1 MKIFREHG
9 RGWGLRASED
19 VKKGQLVFEYVGE
32 VIDDEELHVR
42 TRTTQPDRH
51 IGIKSSTLQIVNAA
65 SYLVCVWAS

>member
-1 MKIFREHG
+1 MMMLLLVVMLVVKIFREHG

-42 TRTTQPDRH
+42 TTMTHTIQ
-51 IGIKSSTLQIVNAA
+51 
-65 SYLVCVWAS
+65 